1 MKRIAFITVLSLLL
15 PLTIL
20 VALPFPSSYHTLE
33 DMHTFYKNYPRFEN
47 SQNEK
52 QTFNYII
59 NELDKKN
66 IDFRRID
73 LGGFENFHS
82 FSSIVEANFQGTTD
96 NDLYFIFPVNHP
108 MDAAQVKSGAAG
120 LTLALQ
126 LCRSL
131 SEMNLTQNVHVLFL
145 GAEYGRSDEY
155 KLGTR
160 AFLEEYHSETPSQ
173 VLYFT
178 IPTSDFKIELRAA
191 GSGIVSP
198 AWFVEYTSNS
208 LLRNQVAFQFSTI
221 RFNLYQMGL
230 NETTTR
236 IDPYLDSNLPS
247 LHLFGEP
254 ISEDSAAA
262 EEHTNIDELHSFL
275 INYVKSYP
283 EEIPDQWDRHYIL
296 YKLGTYTQLIP
307 EFSYIII
314 ILALFAAVLLYPFFR
329 RKRFYRYLGSM
340 RRNGWVLPIILAL
353 MFFYLLLATI
363 VLEGIALYRQYNLLW
378 QQQPF
383 LLLLLKISIAGF
395 LFALSHRVTTP
406 FHFTR
411 LRGSFYSA
419 AGLFFLLVNVLILT
433 TYNLSLTLYG
443 AAIFILGFLFTVV
456 RRRLTKLIYLILSI
470 VFIIGILLTIFQT
483 GTSRAVYLIL
493 LSRVQ
498 GNLLIAFHMLPYMLF
513 ILRLRVL
520 YHHPAQSY
528 TRRIT
533 LAFDLL
539 FGTLSIALLV
549 YLLFFYSLSPG
560 SRRPLQVYEQIDA
573 IRNHHTLNFESS
585 EPLGFFTYGSSP
597 LATAKENGQ
606 AVEVESDNRETR
618 KELPFQDPL
627 LDVTIDSRDFLGR
640 TTYQLGITAPFP
652 IEDLQVTLSSEASIT
667 LYDSDFPVSPL
678 RDPNTLQFHI
688 GRFPSNPFSFTFT
701 VPEELKGV
709 LKIAAEVYS
718 LPYTTQLDRSRFDIE
733 YHLKAI
739 QSIPLN

>member
-1 MKRIAFITVLSLLL
+1 MLLKRIAFITVLSLLL

-47 SQNEK
+47 SRNEER
-52 QTFNYII
+52 TFEYII
-59 NELDKKN
+59 SELEKRN
-66 IDFRRID
+66 INFRRID
-73 LGGFENFHS
+73 LSGFEDFHS
-82 FSSIVEANFQGTTD
+82 FSSIVEARFEGTSN

-108 MDAAQVKSGAAG
+108 MDAAREESGAAG

-131 SEMNLTQNVHVLFL
+131 SEMSLTQNVNVLFM
-145 GAEYGRSDEY
+145 GAEYGRSEEY

-173 VLYFT
+173 VVYLT
-178 IPTSDFKIELRAA
+178 IPKTNFMLNLRAA
-191 GSGIVSP
+191 GSGIVAP
-198 AWFVEYTSNS
+198 AWLVEYTSNS
-208 LLRNQVAFQFSTI
+208 LLKNKVAFQFSTI

-236 IDPYLDSNLPS
+236 IDPFLEAELPA
-247 LHLFGEP
+247 LHLFGKP
-254 ISEDSAAA
+254 ISEDLAAA
-262 EEHTNIDELHSFL
+262 KEHSTIHELHSFL
-275 INYVKSYP
+275 INYVQSYP
-283 EEIPDQWDRHYIL
+283 EKIPDQWDRHYIL
-296 YKLGTYTQLIP
+296 FKLGTFTLLIP

-314 ILALFAAVLLYPFFR
+314 ILVLFAAVLLYPFFR

-340 RRNGWVLPIILAL
+340 GRNGWVLPIILAL
-353 MFFYLLLATI
+353 MFFYLFLATI
-363 VLEGIALYRQYNLLW
+363 VLEGIALYRQYSLLW

-383 LLLLLKISIAGF
+383 LLLLLKISIASF
-395 LFALSHRVTTP
+395 LFALSHRITTP

-443 AAIFILGFLFTVV
+443 SAIFILGFLFTVV

-470 VFIIGILLTIFQT
+470 VFIIGLLLTIFQT
-483 GTSRAVYLIL
+483 GTSRAIYLIL

-498 GNLLIAFHMLPYMLF
+498 GNLLIAFHILPYMLF

-520 YHHPAQSY
+520 YHHPNQSY

-533 LAFDLL
+533 LAFDFL

-549 YLLFFYSLSPG
+549 YLLFFYSLSSG

-573 IRNHHTLNFESS
+573 IRSRHTLNFESS
-585 EPLGFFTYGSSP
+585 EPLGSFTYGSSQ
-597 LATAKENGQ
+597 LANGKK
-606 AVEVESDNRETR
+606 VEVKSDKRETR
-618 KELPFQDPL
+618 KEIAFQEPL
-627 LDVTIDSRDFLGR
+627 LDITIDSQDFLGR
-640 TTYQLGITAPFP
+640 TTYQLEITAPFS

-678 RDPNTLQFHI
+678 RDPTTLQFHI
-688 GRFPSNPFSFTFT
+688 GRFPNNPFSFTFT
-701 VPEELKGV
+701 VPEELKGI
-709 LKIAAEVYS
+709 LKIAADVYS
-718 LPYTTQLDRSRFDIE
+718 LPYTTQLDRSRFDIQ